1 MKKIFLW
8 VILVCLW
15 SESVAAAT
23 FDEWKEKFLGEVGAI
38 WRSDHYDMYVPLYA
52 WHNRLTY
59 DDEHIAKYNENAFGF
74 GMGKSIYDEKGNW
87 HGLYAMAFKDSNHY
101 LETMVGYAYQKNWSM
116 CCNDDWKFGIG
127 YTLGFTQRHEYAYI
141 PVPLPLP
148 IVGLEYKRLAVQMAY
163 VPGWTN
169 MGNVAFFWLRFNL
182 D

>member
-1 MKKIFLW
+1 MKKIFLLFIASCIFC
-8 VILVCLW
+8 V
-15 SESVAAAT
+15 SAKAAS
-23 FDEWKEKFLGEVGAI
+23 FEEWKEHYLGEIGAI
-38 WRSDHYDMYVPLYA
+38 WRSDHYDMYAPLYA
-52 WHNRLTY
+52 WHNRLAY

-74 GMGKSIYDEKGNW
+74 GLGKSVYDEKGNW
-87 HGLYAMAFKDSNHY
+87 HGLYAMAFKDSNYHM
-101 LETMVGYAYQKNWSM
+101 ETMFGYAYQKNWSI
-116 CCNDDWKFGIG
+116 CCNDDWKVGIG

-148 IVGLEYKRLAVQMAY
+148 IVGIEYKRLALQMAY